1 MWFKFL
7 YEIMVVIWKMW
18 FSYYKYD
25 FIMRLG
31 VVVDNDFLEGILEF
45 ILDNKD
51 FDGFWIFVSVDVM
64 VGINDEDG
72 WLLKLKL
79 DKM

>member
-18 FSYYKYD
+18 ISYYKYD

-51 FDGFWIFVSVDVM
+51 FDGFWVFVSVDVM

>member
-1 MWFKFL
+1 
-7 YEIMVVIWKMW
+7 MVVIWKMW
-18 FSYYKYD
+18 ISYYKYD

-31 VVVDNDFLEGILEF
+31 FVVDNGFLEGILEI

>member
-18 FSYYKYD
+18 ISYYKYD

-31 VVVDNDFLEGILEF
+31 VVVDNDFLKGILEF

-72 WLLKLKL
+72 WLLKFKL

>member
-18 FSYYKYD
+18 ISYYKYD

-31 VVVDNDFLEGILEF
+31 VVVDNDFLKGILEF
-45 ILDNKD
+45 ILDKKD

>member
-18 FSYYKYD
+18 ISYYKYD

-31 VVVDNDFLEGILEF
+31 FVVDNDFLKGILEF

-51 FDGFWIFVSVDVM
+51 FDGFWVFVSVDVM

>member
-18 FSYYKYD
+18 ISYYKYD

-72 WLLKLKL
+72 WLLILKL

>member
-18 FSYYKYD
+18 ISYYKYD

-31 VVVDNDFLEGILEF
+31 FVVDNDFLEGILEF

-51 FDGFWIFVSVDVM
+51 FDGFWIFVSVEVM

>member
-18 FSYYKYD
+18 ISYYKYD

-31 VVVDNDFLEGILEF
+31 FVVDNDFLEGILEF

-51 FDGFWIFVSVDVM
+51 FDGFWVFVSVDVM

>member
-18 FSYYKYD
+18 ISYYKYD

-31 VVVDNDFLEGILEF
+31 FVVDYDFLEGILEF

-51 FDGFWIFVSVDVM
+51 FDGFWIFVSVEVM

>member
-18 FSYYKYD
+18 ISYYKYD

-31 VVVDNDFLEGILEF
+31 VVVDNDFLKGILEF

-51 FDGFWIFVSVDVM
+51 FDGFWIFVSVEVM

>member
-18 FSYYKYD
+18 ISYYKYD

-31 VVVDNDFLEGILEF
+31 FVVDNGFLEGILEF

-51 FDGFWIFVSVDVM
+51 FDGFWVFVSVDVM

>member
-18 FSYYKYD
+18 ISYYKYD

-31 VVVDNDFLEGILEF
+31 VVVDNDFLEGIFEF

>member
-18 FSYYKYD
+18 ISYYKYD

-31 VVVDNDFLEGILEF
+31 FVVDNDFLKGILEF

-51 FDGFWIFVSVDVM
+51 FDGFWIFVSVEVM

>member
-1 MWFKFL
+1 MW
-7 YEIMVVIWKMW
+7 I
-18 FSYYKYD
+18 SYYKYD

-51 FDGFWIFVSVDVM
+51 FDGFWVFVSVDVM

-72 WLLKLKL
+72 WLLKFKL

>member
-18 FSYYKYD
+18 ISYYKYD

-31 VVVDNDFLEGILEF
+31 FVVDNGFLEGILEF

-72 WLLKLKL
+72 WLLKFKL

>member
-18 FSYYKYD
+18 ISYYKYD

-51 FDGFWIFVSVDVM
+51 FDGFWIFVSVEVM

>member
-18 FSYYKYD
+18 ISYYKYD

-31 VVVDNDFLEGILEF
+31 VVVDNDFLKGILEF

>member
-18 FSYYKYD
+18 ISYYKYD

-31 VVVDNDFLEGILEF
+31 FVVDNDFLEGILEF

-72 WLLKLKL
+72 WLLKFKL

>member
-18 FSYYKYD
+18 ISYYKYD

-31 VVVDNDFLEGILEF
+31 FVVDNDFLKGILEF

-51 FDGFWIFVSVDVM
+51 FDGFWVFVSVDIM

>member
-18 FSYYKYD
+18 ISYYKYD

-31 VVVDNDFLEGILEF
+31 FVVDNGFLEGILEF

-51 FDGFWIFVSVDVM
+51 FDGFWIFVSVEVM

>member
-18 FSYYKYD
+18 ISYYKYD

-31 VVVDNDFLEGILEF
+31 FVVDNDFLEGILEF

>member
-18 FSYYKYD
+18 INYYKYD

-31 VVVDNDFLEGILEF
+31 FVVDNGFLEGILEF

>member
-18 FSYYKYD
+18 ISYYKYD

-72 WLLKLKL
+72 WLLKFKL

>member
-1 MWFKFL
+1 MW
-7 YEIMVVIWKMW
+7 I
-18 FSYYKYD
+18 SYYKYD

-31 VVVDNDFLEGILEF
+31 FVVDNDFLKGILEF

-51 FDGFWIFVSVDVM
+51 FDGFWVFVSVDVM

>member
-18 FSYYKYD
+18 ISYYKYD

-31 VVVDNDFLEGILEF
+31 FVVDNDFLEGIFEF

>member
-18 FSYYKYD
+18 ISYYKYD
-25 FIMRLG
+25 FIMRVG
-31 VVVDNDFLEGILEF
+31 FVVDNDFLEGIFEF

>member
-18 FSYYKYD
+18 ISYYKYD

>member
-18 FSYYKYD
+18 MSYYKYD

-31 VVVDNDFLEGILEF
+31 FVVDNDFLEGILEF

-72 WLLKLKL
+72 WLLKFKL

>member
-18 FSYYKYD
+18 ISYYKYD

-31 VVVDNDFLEGILEF
+31 FVVDNDFLEGIFEF

-72 WLLKLKL
+72 WLVKLKL

>member
-18 FSYYKYD
+18 ISYYKYD

-31 VVVDNDFLEGILEF
+31 FVVDNGFLEGILEF